1 MRKLKGSTIRKVTNP
16 LIFPFS
22 PWRRT
27 KGPWPSHGHSV
38 QYSRAESPLPCC
50 SHFLQ
55 GKHDSNHNGKR
66 YAHNL
71 NVRQSG
77 LHVICLEEVT
87 VKTAAQHLRTVETIE
102 SCSSCERLKQFH
114 QSYRKL
120 SSSVTFPTG

>member
-1 MRKLKGSTIRKVTNP
+1 MDTRSSTPGQSPHCPVA
-16 LIFPFS
+16 LI
-22 PWRRT
+22 
-27 KGPWPSHGHSV
+27 SH
-38 QYSRAESPLPCC
+38 RAN
-50 SHFLQ
+50 
-55 GKHDSNHNGKR
+55 DSNHNGKR